1 MKDIYKL
8 GVSSFGLALAFFV
21 LINVGFEK
29 LGLYS
34 VVATL
39 GVVLVSVSFLNYLW
53 IKEKN
58 LNVFF
63 TVVAFVTGVLLYL
76 LLNQQGLLGIDNVQK
91 MVDVPTPVAGILDF
105 VVVDVLGIPSWAI
118 VVAFIALIAFILIN
132 PLLGVGMFLIMLGIA
147 LFFITP
153 GFFGDDLVS
162 AGLGVIM
169 SVAGVTRGFKKS
181 ISTQPQIIVVGGQ

>member
-39 GVVLVSVSFLNYLW
+39 GVVLVSASFLNYLW

-63 TVVAFVTGVLLYL
+63 TVVAF
-76 LLNQQGLLGIDNVQK
+76 
-91 MVDVPTPVAGILDF
+91 
-105 VVVDVLGIPSWAI
+105 
-118 VVAFIALIAFILIN
+118 
-132 PLLGVGMFLIMLGIA
+132 FL
-147 LFFITP
+147 
-153 GFFGDDLVS
+153 S
-162 AGLGVIM
+162 A
-169 SVAGVTRGFKKS
+169 T
-181 ISTQPQIIVVGGQ
+181 